1 MDGATGARGAEADLK
16 DIGPISYCSNIIEAE
31 VPSRVQFRFTRP
43 IISFVAVCAIV
54 AVCLVASAAGS
65 AQQLLPPQSP
75 PPLPPIEPPKP
86 MPPSQTGAPNLR
98 VTTTEVLVPTLV
110 EKKGGGIL
118 YGLKPSDFVLEDN
131 GVPQKIKV
139 QPEMDT
145 APVALVVAVEQG
157 GASVLEFDKLARLGP
172 LLDVFLYDPRS
183 QVALVGFDSEPH
195 LIQDF
200 THSSDQVNTELTQLE
215 PGNGGA
221 AILDTVN
228 YAVTL
233 LESQPKEYR
242 RVLLLISEE
251 RDHGSKHTKPVQ
263 LIKQI
268 GESDVLVLS
277 VSFSPALAELGHD
290 VKDSGEDR
298 TLNMVST
305 LVMAVKA
312 FKKNVAKEVA
322 EMSGGEYTTF
332 VGDKRFEA
340 RVMTAARD
348 ARNRYLITFSPSDPT
363 PGLHSIRVKTAE
375 DYGARIVARANYW
388 REAQTQ

>member
-1 MDGATGARGAEADLK
+1 MSIRFYLIAIFACTG
-16 DIGPISYCSNIIEAE
+16 
-31 VPSRVQFRFTRP
+31 
-43 IISFVAVCAIV
+43 
-54 AVCLVASAAGS
+54 LVASSAAG
-65 AQQLLPPQSP
+65 AQQ
-75 PPLPPIEPPKP
+75 LPPIEPPKP
-86 MPPSQTGAPNLR
+86 MPAAPGASPSLR

-110 EKKGGGIL
+110 EQKDGGIL
-118 YGLKPSDFVLEDN
+118 YGLKPSDFILEDN

-145 APVALVVAVEQG
+145 APVALVVAVEEG
-157 GASVLEFDKLARLGP
+157 GSSVLEFGKLAQLGP
-172 LLDVFLYDPRS
+172 LLDVFLFDPRS
-183 QVALVGFDSEPH
+183 QAALVGFDSVPY

-200 THSSDQVNTELTQLE
+200 THSGDEVDTKLKQLQ

-228 YAVTL
+228 YAVAL

-263 LIKQI
+263 LIRKI

-277 VSFSPALAELGHD
+277 VSFSPGLAEFGAGLKGPYYGQTTAAHTPTP
-290 VKDSGEDR
+290 GLPEQ
-298 TLNMVST
+298 TAGGNLLAPLAMLIN
-305 LVMAVKA
+305 AA
-312 FKKNVAKEVA
+312 KKNVTREVA

-332 VGDKRFEA
+332 VGNKAFQAEIMR
-340 RVMTAARD
+340 AARD
-348 ARNRYLITFSPSDPT
+348 SRNRYLITFSPSDPA
-363 PGLHSIRVKTAE
+363 PGLHSIRVRTVE

-388 REAQTQ
+388 RDAQGH

>member
-1 MDGATGARGAEADLK
+1 MVD
-16 DIGPISYCSNIIEAE
+16 YAE
-31 VPSRVQFRFTRP
+31 VLNRMSSRFSPSY
-43 IISFVAVCAIV
+43 SVCASV
-54 AVCLVASAAGS
+54 LFAAVGW
-65 AQQLLPPQSP
+65 AQQLPPV
-75 PPLPPIEPPKP
+75 EPPVP
-86 MPPSQTGAPNLR
+86 MPVPPGETANLR

-110 EKKGGGIL
+110 EKRGGGIL

-131 GVPQKIKV
+131 GVPQKISV

-145 APVALVVAVEQG
+145 APVALVVAVELG
-157 GASVLEFDKLARLGP
+157 GVSVLEFDKLARLGP
-172 LLDVFLYDPRS
+172 LLDVFLSDPRS
-183 QVALVGFDSEPH
+183 QVALVGFDSVPH

-200 THSSDQVNTELTQLE
+200 THSGDRVNTELAQLE
-215 PGNGGA
+215 PGDGGA

-233 LESQPKEYR
+233 LEGEPKEYR

-263 LIKQI
+263 LIREI

-298 TLNMVST
+298 TMNMVSALWM
-305 LVMAVKA
+305 LVQA

-322 EMSGGEYTTF
+322 QMSGGEYTTF

-348 ARNRYLITFSPSDPT
+348 ARNRYLITFSPSDAT
-363 PGLHSIRVKTAE
+363 PGLHTIRVRTAE

-388 REAQTQ
+388 RDAQGQGVAGSQ